1 MRGAPTIEMMPIGE
15 GSSGEPT
22 SSRGALESS
31 LVRRDIAAV
40 FGQRLFDGSW
50 GRPKWAL
57 LALWRCKGGGYL
69 RAPGG
74 DLGRKQFRGTPTHD
88 GFQTGP
94 SHDRRRDENRAAEFP
109 LVEDLYSTRKKSVE
123 RI

>member
-50 GRPKWAL
+50 GRPKRAL

-69 RAPGG
+69 RAPEG
-74 DLGRKQFRGTPTHD
+74 DLGRKHFRGTPTHD
-88 GFQTGP
+88 GFHTRP
-94 SHDRRRDENRAAEFP
+94 LHDRSRDENRAADFP
-109 LVEDLYSTRKKSVE
+109 LVEDLYSTRTQSVE

>member
-22 SSRGALESS
+22 SRRGALESS

-40 FGQRLFDGSW
+40 FGQRLFDGFW
-50 GRPKWAL
+50 RRPSGPCS
-57 LALWRCKGGGYL
+57 RCGDAKAVDIF
-69 RAPGG
+69 APREG

>member
-1 MRGAPTIEMMPIGE
+1 MGGAPTIEMMPIGE
-15 GSSGEPT
+15 GSRGEPT

-40 FGQRLFDGSW
+40 FGKRLFDGSW
-50 GRPKWAL
+50 RRPSGPCSRCGDAKAVDI
-57 LALWRCKGGGYL
+57 LAPRE
-69 RAPGG
+69 A

-94 SHDRRRDENRAAEFP
+94 SRDRSRDENRAAELP